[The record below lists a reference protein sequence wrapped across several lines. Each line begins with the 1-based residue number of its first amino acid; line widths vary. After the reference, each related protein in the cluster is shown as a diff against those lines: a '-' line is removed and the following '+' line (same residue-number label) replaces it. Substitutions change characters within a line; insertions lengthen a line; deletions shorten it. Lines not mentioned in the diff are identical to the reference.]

1 LLKVSKQTNALLHN
15 VPEAANLDVH
25 PASRTF
31 DFIEPFDQIYSPFP
45 LFCMMASFLLS
56 TTPFT
61 NRALSEGFIAMSN
74 SPAVPHTQTQSR
86 SAFALADAA
95 PLAGRVFLSAIFVI
109 SGASKIAAPAATIG
123 YIESTGLPLAP
134 LGFALAVIVEILGGL
149 ALIAGYRTRVV
160 AAGLAGFTLATALAF
175 HGNLADQNQFIH
187 FFKNIAMVGGL
198 LQVVAF
204 GAGRFSLD
212 ARR

>member
-1 LLKVSKQTNALLHN
+1 
-15 VPEAANLDVH
+15 
-25 PASRTF
+25 
-31 DFIEPFDQIYSPFP
+31 
-45 LFCMMASFLLS
+45 MMASFLLS
-56 TTPFT
+56 TAPFT

-74 SPAVPHTQTQSR
+74 SAAVPHTLTQSR
-86 SAFALADAA
+86 LPSALADAA

-109 SGASKIAAPAATIG
+109 SGASKIVAPAATIS
-123 YIESTGLPLAP
+123 YIETAGLPLAP
-134 LGFALAVIVEILGGL
+134 LGFALAVIIEILGGL

-160 AAGLAGFTLATALAF
+160 AAGLAGFALATALTF
-175 HGNLADQNQFIH
+175 HGDLADQNQFIH

>member
-1 LLKVSKQTNALLHN
+1 
-15 VPEAANLDVH
+15 
-25 PASRTF
+25 
-31 DFIEPFDQIYSPFP
+31 
-45 LFCMMASFLLS
+45 
-56 TTPFT
+56 
-61 NRALSEGFIAMSN
+61 MSN
-74 SPAVPHTQTQSR
+74 SAAVSHTLMQSR
-86 SAFALADAA
+86 LPSVLADAV

-123 YIESTGLPLAP
+123 YIESVSLPLAP

-149 ALIAGYRTRVV
+149 ALIAGYRTRLV

-175 HGNLADQNQFIH
+175 HANLADQNQFIH
-187 FFKNIAMVGGL
+187 FFKNIAMAGGL